1 MNKPL
6 RIFMLLLASAGAHA
20 QDSFSSLEE
29 QMTGREF
36 TAAGLDKLTG
46 EELATLND
54 WLRTHSVGTLTVA
67 RQPQQDLRGFENN
80 VLESVD
86 DSDIVSRLVG
96 TFDGWDGNTV
106 FTLENGQIWKQAD
119 SSSMKVPGTENPQVR
134 IEQGV
139 FNAWKLSVEGY
150 GKRVRVE
157 RIQ

>member
-1 MNKPL
+1 MMKTFCL
-6 RIFMLLLASAGAHA
+6 CLLLLSSAGAYA

-29 QMTGREF
+29 QMTGKEF
-36 TAAGLDKLTG
+36 TAAGLDKLSG
-46 EELATLND
+46 AELAALND
-54 WLRTHSVGTLTVA
+54 WLRAHSVGTLTVS
-67 RQPQQDLRGFENN
+67 RRPQQDMRGFENN

-96 TFDGWDGNTV
+96 PFDGWDGNTV

-119 SSSMKVPGTENPQVR
+119 SSTLNVPEIENPQVR